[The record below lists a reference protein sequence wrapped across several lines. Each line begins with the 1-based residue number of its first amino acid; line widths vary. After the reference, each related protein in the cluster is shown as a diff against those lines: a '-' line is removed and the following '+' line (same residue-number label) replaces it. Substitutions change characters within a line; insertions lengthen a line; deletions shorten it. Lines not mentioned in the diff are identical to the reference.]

1 VYVENV
7 QDYLGRLK
15 RFNFI
20 LIRSAE
26 EYLISVTITNC
37 LSPDLRSRFLITPLS
52 IPSSRSTRRAA
63 WPRTCA

>member
-26 EYLISVTITNC
+26 EYLISVTITN
-37 LSPDLRSRFLITPLS
+37 LSLS
-52 IPSSRSTRRAA
+52 
-63 WPRTCA
+63 